1 MIKQVPSLL
10 TKSMVRYTYSP
21 KSSRPQQFI
30 VTGVLVLAGL
40 GWAECG
46 KPPLLDPTFPTAVF
60 SSGKDGQGGTRPTSS
75 TLSLHCTR
83 CTALLCAALNHHY
96 YTTTLTS
103 LILTSSK
110 RPPPHP
116 RVRSHNSQ
124 GSIRFRRRWA
134 HSRRCSAL
142 HLSIRVHDHLG
153 LPRIT
158 GSWR

>member
-1 MIKQVPSLL
+1 
-10 TKSMVRYTYSP
+10 MV
-21 KSSRPQQFI
+21 SSTAI
-30 VTGVLVLAGL
+30 HCYGSTCTGWAGL
-40 GWAECG
+40 SAGSLHFLIQRSR
-46 KPPLLDPTFPTAVF
+46 LLSF

-75 TLSLHCTR
+75 TLSLHCTH
-83 CTALLCAALNHHY
+83 CTALLCAALNHHHYYHY

-134 HSRRCSAL
+134 HPRRCSAL